1 MNRAVI
7 ELDQQNLP
15 LDQGYE
21 RPKCDIC
28 RPKTYREH
36 EQQVRCSASGCMGVF
51 QEREAMDRYFVITF
65 SDHPKLRADSR
76 QSIETGEAALAWQ
89 TPEVNSLCH
98 WR

>member
-1 MNRAVI
+1 
-7 ELDQQNLP
+7 
-15 LDQGYE
+15 
-21 RPKCDIC
+21 
-28 RPKTYREH
+28 
-36 EQQVRCSASGCMGVF
+36 MGVF